1 MARKRTSRKLQK
13 KTVKPRV
20 FSYNTALGTASGAGL
35 GFILAGP
42 VGAGLGAIAGG
53 SAGYIRDN
61 NGNVPLI
68 SQGEYNSVVYG

>member
-1 MARKRTSRKLQK
+1 MARKRSNRIQK
-13 KTVKPRV
+13 KTVKPRII
-20 FSYNTALGTASGAGL
+20 SYNTALGTASGAGL

-53 SAGYIRDN
+53 GAGYMRDN

-68 SQGEYNSVVYG
+68 SQGQYNSVVYG